1 MSQQKSQAI
10 SQRRNLVLE
19 AIRRLSNR
27 SGRWITV
34 SEIVEDLKGQ
44 GYAEEIHTIRRDVN
58 ALLGVHPQLEVN
70 DNSKAD
76 QGPTNGL
83 PYGYRW
89 VGKDHEPAVG
99 LTLPEALSLIMVERY
114 LAQSLPI
121 LLTHSLQDI
130 FTKAHKTL
138 ELHRKNQVTQWPDK
152 ICIIQPAQPFIPP
165 NIDQAVLT
173 TVHEALLNEK
183 QLAVV
188 YMPAQ
193 SWEAKE
199 KTYRLH
205 PLGLIQR
212 GPVTYLAA
220 MANDY
225 EEAFLYALHRI
236 RSAQQL
242 DQSSRYKDGFNLS
255 RYAETQGHFGNGDLI
270 HLKAR
275 ISDHLAA
282 ILEETPL
289 SDSQKIRECDLYGY
303 KEISATMPYTWQL
316 RWWLLSEGER
326 VEVLEPEDLRQEIAR
341 TLRKAGEPYFDLHSL
356 EHHK

>member
-19 AIRRLSNR
+19 AIRRLSSR

-44 GYAEEIHTIRRDVN
+44 GYAEETHTIRRDVN

-138 ELHRKNQVTQWPDK
+138 ELHRKSQVTQWPDK
-152 ICIIQPAQPFIPP
+152 ICVIQPAQPFIPP
-165 NIDQAVLT
+165 KMDQAVLT
-173 TVHEALLNEK
+173 AVHDALLNEK
-183 QLAVV
+183 QLAVI
-188 YMPAQ
+188 YMPAH
-193 SWEAKE
+193 SEEAKE

-225 EEAFLYALHRI
+225 EDAYLYALHRI
-236 RSAQQL
+236 RSAEL
-242 DQSSRYKDGFNLS
+242 IDQESRHKADFNLS
-255 RYAETQGHFGNGDLI
+255 LYAETQGHFGGGELI

-275 ISDHLAA
+275 ICDHLAS
-282 ILEETPL
+282 ILDETPL
-289 SDSQKIRECDLYGY
+289 CALQQISDCNQKGYREIR
-303 KEISATMPYTWQL
+303 ATVPYTWQL
-316 RWWLLSEGER
+316 RWWLLGEGER
-326 VEVLEPEDLRQEIAR
+326 IEVLEPKDLRREIAR
-341 TLRKAGEPYFDLHSL
+341 TLQNASKFYEEYS
-356 EHHK
+356 